1 MQFSAA
7 RMMPPTMNDKHFN
20 SILLLAILAT
30 LLAVVAQE
38 YFPKKRLQA
47 WPNSNFVSYFYASN
61 QADGSPA
68 AFWVDQEQ
76 HLWRCVYPED
86 DKSEYFACSFNF
98 LFGPS
103 ESESLA
109 NLSGFTH
116 INLKLTYKGSANK
129 VRLYI
134 RNTNPAYSKPGDSNS
149 SKFEAVTLHTRD
161 LNKEIKINMDE
172 FFVADWWLGQYDIPR
187 GLSRPE
193 FTRSVSMGIDFV
205 EGQQPGNHDMRVEK
219 IEFVGE
225 WINAERWYLF
235 ILAAWMLGIFIY
247 AITKLIQLSQQTKY
261 DVQIIN
267 ELSNDNQQLKLETD
281 KFRRLSTVDPLT
293 QAYNRFGIDQIV
305 ATLMIFNK
313 EKDEHKNEP
322 DFALM
327 IIDIDHFKRIND
339 RRGHDAGDR
348 VLQTI
353 SAIITKGIRTQ
364 DFLGRWGGE
373 EFIVVMPSTRKEF
386 AIALAEKIRLMIYDT
401 VFEPDNP
408 LSVTASF
415 GVSDKLDD
423 EDFATT
429 FKRADMA
436 LYNAKGQGRNCCV
449 IADDKLLL

>member
-1 MQFSAA
+1 
-7 RMMPPTMNDKHFN
+7 MNDKNFN

-30 LLAVVAQE
+30 LLAVIAHE
-38 YFPKKRLQA
+38 YFPKKRLLA
-47 WPNSNFVSYFYASN
+47 WPNANMVAFFYSSN
-61 QADGSPA
+61 QPDGSPA
-68 AFWVDQEQ
+68 AFWLDQQ
-76 HLWRCVYPED
+76 KNLWRCVYPENARN
-86 DKSEYFACSFNF
+86 EYFACSFNF
-98 LFGPS
+98 LFGTP
-103 ESESLA
+103 EQQRPED
-109 NLSGFTH
+109 LSSFTH
-116 INLKLTYKGSANK
+116 IILKLNYTGKANK
-129 VRLYI
+129 LRIYI
-134 RNTNPAYSKPGDSNS
+134 RNANPVYYKPEDSNS
-149 SKFEAVTLHTRD
+149 SKFHSVALQTHD
-161 LNKEIKINMDE
+161 LNKEIKINMNE
-172 FFVADWWLGQYDIPR
+172 FYVADWWLGQYDIPR
-187 GLSRPE
+187 SLSHPE
-193 FTRSVSMGIDFV
+193 FAHSISMGIDLA
-205 EGQQPGNHDMRVEK
+205 ENQQPGNQDIQVEK
-219 IEFVGE
+219 VEFVGE
-225 WINAERWYLF
+225 WISAELWYLC
-235 ILAAWMLGIFIY
+235 ILAVWMLGIFIY
-247 AITKLIQLSQQTKY
+247 AITKLIQLSQQTKH

-267 ELSNDNQQLKLETD
+267 ELSSDNQQLKLETD

-313 EKDEHKNEP
+313 EKDEHESAP

-353 SAIITKGIRTQ
+353 SAIIGKGIRAQ

-373 EFIVVMPSTRKEF
+373 EFIVIMPSTRKEF

-436 LYNAKGQGRNCCV
+436 LYNAKAQGRNCCL